1 MVTNQ
6 NNLHEQKDMS
16 LWHTAKKR
24 AGFKWSLLTYIVIN
38 IFFII
43 LWFLGDSSYFWP
55 IWCMLGWGI
64 GLVFQ
69 YFNAYHRSSKGVFSV
84 DKEYEKLK
92 NQQ

>member
-1 MVTNQ
+1 METNQ
-6 NNLHEQKDMS
+6 NNLNEQKDMS

-24 AGFKWSLLTYIVIN
+24 ASFKWSFLSYLVIN
-38 IFFII
+38 TFFVG
-43 LWFLGDSSYFWP
+43 LWFFGDQGHFWP

-64 GLVFQ
+64 GIAFQ
-69 YFNAYHRSSKGVFSV
+69 YFKAYHRNGIFSA